1 MLNELAF
8 EFNFQWVMREYYN
21 CHQQCAIGLCSSAC
35 GLEGFCYFSENK
47 IEDNSVAIVPESLE
61 KQSLIINSKRIQSS
75 ESKCFRP
82 GKVFVLISPNMQYN

>member
-1 MLNELAF
+1 
-8 EFNFQWVMREYYN
+8 MREYYN

-47 IEDNSVAIVPESLE
+47 IEDNSMAIVPESLE

-82 GKVFVLISPNMQYN
+82 GKVFVLIGPILQ